1 MGKDDAVTKEKRR
14 WFVGGLPESC
24 TDADLRS
31 KFEPFGITVESVD
44 VRRDKK
50 TKLCKGFGYLD
61 LEATEKDFNK
71 CLTQLGG
78 SKWKGVALKISA
90 AKPRFTTRFQD
101 RAWANPSFEQEEKA
115 RQETAQKELTQ
126 QEEDRLQAEEEG
138 KIRALTG
145 EIVVFDPLSEEIDYT
160 KRGMKRNIQTFRTH
174 VIEDHFEEESKKKAM
189 SRGWKLDKIILNA
202 RRPGLRRKVF
212 SDEDPVKV
220 EVLPSSEV
228 KPTKGETDKKDKE
241 MSSMKDDP
249 HSSDSDDQQLK
260 DNKKRAPLVKS
271 SIYKLKEDE
280 VDENE
285 IRPEKLEEERKS
297 HLDILDSLDF
307 GASAAD
313 EIFPSVGSKRPA
325 ETALVANS
333 APKKAKVEVTEDV
346 DYSEIGETDSKY
358 LVAKNWRQLAA
369 TSDPEWRLSSVLS
382 TEPEEEEETVTGDLT
397 ARFNDMIDSGDG
409 TSTLPQDASLFTS
422 DSFEPFFLHLYPSFH
437 ASKKSSETSKA
448 SAGQAFRRTGTAAET
463 KAEWSSLKSRT
474 IGSYK
479 SLSSKA
485 SKNKNAGRQPK

>member
-14 WFVGGLPESC
+14 LFVGGLPESC
-24 TDADLRS
+24 SDADLCS

-78 SKWKGVALKISA
+78 SKWKGVVLKISA

-101 RAWANPSFEQEEKA
+101 RAWANPSFEEEEKA
-115 RQETAQKELTQ
+115 RQETVKKELTQ

-145 EIVVFDPLSEEIDYT
+145 EIVVFDPRNEEIDYS
-160 KRGMKRNIQTFRTH
+160 KPGVKRNIQTFRTH
-174 VIEDHFEEESKKKAM
+174 VIEDHFEEESKKKAV
-189 SRGWKLDKIILNA
+189 SRGWKLDKIILNV

-220 EVLPSSEV
+220 EVLPSGTQTSNDES
-228 KPTKGETDKKDKE
+228 DKKDNQKT
-241 MSSMKDDP
+241 SMKDDL
-249 HSSDSDDQQLK
+249 HANTSTSASKDDDDDDEQQMQQ
-260 DNKKRAPLVKS
+260 NKKRAPLVKS

-313 EIFPSVGSKRPA
+313 EIFPPLGSKRPA
-325 ETALVANS
+325 DSTLVPS
-333 APKKAKVEVTEDV
+333 TAPKKAKVEATEDV

-369 TSDPEWRLSSVLS
+369 TSNPEWRLSSIIP
-382 TEPEEEEETVTGDLT
+382 TEPEEEETVTGDLT
-397 ARFNDMIDSGDG
+397 ARFNDMIDSGNG
-409 TSTLPQDASLFTS
+409 SSTLPQESSLFTS

-437 ASKKSSETSKA
+437 TSKKSSESSKA
-448 SAGQAFRRTGTAAET
+448 SPGQAFRRTGTAFV
-463 KAEWSSLKSRT
+463 SFF
-474 IGSYK
+474 
-479 SLSSKA
+479 SLSLLLSFF
-485 SKNKNAGRQPK
+485 SF